1 MTILR
6 KLQIFVS
13 FLQVSNGQQVVSMQG
28 TEQIFRIFFLVELN

>member
-13 FLQVSNGQQVVSMQG
+13 FLQVSNGQEVVSMRV
-28 TEQIFRIFFLVELN
+28 TEQIFRIHFPDKLN